1 MIDIEKEIFN
11 EIFEALDDYNSNID
25 CSNDFV
31 NEPSTFPHVSVE
43 EIDNAPYNMDNG
55 DTERMAQLTYEV
67 NIYTNNSGK
76 KKSTAKA
83 IFDVVDAVM
92 YKRNFT
98 RMAMTPIPN
107 RDKPTIYRIVA
118 RYRAISDGTNIYRG

>member
-43 EIDNAPYNMDNG
+43 EIDNIPYNMDNG
-55 DTERMAQLTYEV
+55 DAERMAQLTYEV

-83 IFDVVDAVM
+83 IFDIVDAVM

-118 RYRAISDGTNIYRG
+118 RYRAVSDGINIYRG

>member
-43 EIDNAPYNMDNG
+43 EIDNVPYNIDNG
-55 DTERMAQLTYEV
+55 DTERMALLTYEV

-83 IFDVVDAVM
+83 IFDIVDAVM

-118 RYRAISDGTNIYRG
+118 RYRAVSDGTNIYRG